1 MSDGAGF
8 AQQKNKTMKKA
19 LKIVL
24 LSVLVL
30 VIVAGVCA
38 YVMFHKQYAAAQS
51 VEKVDDKMYTM
62 TYRGD
67 YGLDDFLE
75 QGGASSSHEI
85 AEFVCSHFFYG
96 LVSADVKPADFG
108 CSFISVKDKD
118 GNMLTGRNFDWP
130 DCKSPI
136 AIIHTRPEKD
146 YASVST
152 ACISFLGF
160 GDDWSPKGLP
170 EKMAL
175 LAAIYAPLDGMN
187 EKGLVVADL
196 VAGDHTKTNQNT
208 GRVNLTTTS
217 SIRVLLDKA
226 ANVEEALQL
235 LESCDMHSDIDFSHH
250 LAISDAKGRSVVVE
264 WVDNKMLV
272 VETPLCT
279 NHYLAESRLKD
290 HSLYTEDSHRRLDI
304 MQQMRDSLT
313 TMKHDDVVESISR
326 VASEEMTRWSVV
338 FDSKALTATYYQYGN
353 FGKPYSTAIIK

>member
-1 MSDGAGF
+1 
-8 AQQKNKTMKKA
+8 MKK
-19 LKIVL
+19 KIVIITVA
-24 LSVLVL
+24 VLAALIV
-30 VIVAGVCA
+30 VAGVTMYCL
-38 YVMFHKQYAAAQS
+38 FHKQYAAAQS
-51 VEKVDDKMYTM
+51 VEQVGEKMYTM

-75 QGGASSSHEI
+75 QGGASSSNEI
-85 AEFVCSHFFYG
+85 AEFVCKNLFYG
-96 LVSADVKPADFG
+96 LVSPNVKPADFG
-108 CSFISVKDKD
+108 CSYISAKDKD

-160 GDDWSPKGLP
+160 GDDWKPKGVP

-196 VAGDHTKTNQNT
+196 VAGDHTKTDQNT
-208 GRVNLTTTS
+208 GHVNLTTTS
-217 SIRVLLDKA
+217 AIRVLLDKA
-226 ANVEEALQL
+226 ANVEEALRL

-250 LAISDAKGRSVVVE
+250 LAISDAKGRCVVVE

-290 HSLYTEDSHRRLDI
+290 SSLYSEDSHRRFDI
-304 MQQMRDSLT
+304 MQQMKDSLP
-313 TMKHDDVVESISR
+313 TMKPDDVAESIRR

-338 FDSKALTATYYQYGN
+338 FDSKALTATYYQYAN
-353 FGKPYSTAIIK
+353 FGKPYSTAITK